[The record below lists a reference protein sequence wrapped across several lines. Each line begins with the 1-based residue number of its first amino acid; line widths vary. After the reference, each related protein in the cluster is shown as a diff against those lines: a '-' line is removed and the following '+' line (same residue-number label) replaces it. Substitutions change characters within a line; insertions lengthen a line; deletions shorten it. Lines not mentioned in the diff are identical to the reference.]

1 MKFKAIGLISAM
13 YEPNGSFGSLLTRR
27 SLATLPFGAR
37 YRMIDFPLS
46 SLVNAGISTVGVIAP
61 YYYRALI
68 DHLESGRSWNLDKR
82 EGGLFIMPGTV
93 FGTKNPQAR
102 FLIGDLVRNS
112 RIFRNYET
120 DYVVFMD
127 TSCVMNV
134 DVNKIL
140 EAHEKSGCQV
150 TFLYKKGKLKGEVVN
165 TVNFNVD
172 AKGRV
177 KEFLDSYDKT
187 NNMFLGVFVV
197 NRDFL
202 MDTINGYNMFKNT
215 DLIDLIKDST
225 NKISINAFEYKDY
238 AERIDSVYDYYRV
251 NMGLMDESISET
263 NLFTDEMPIYTKVQD
278 EVPCLYIGNAKVKN
292 SIVASGC
299 VIRGEV
305 ENCIIFRSVRIA
317 EGSVIKNSIIMQHAD
332 IGRNV
337 VLSDAILDKFVT
349 IGEGKSLKGSADS
362 PTIVEKGTNI

>member
-1 MKFKAIGLISAM
+1 
-13 YEPNGSFGSLLTRR
+13 FGSLLTRR

-61 YYYRALI
+61 YYYRSLI

-93 FGTKNPQAR
+93 FGIKNPQAR

-112 RIFRNYET
+112 RIIRNYKT

-127 TSCVMNV
+127 TSCVMNA
-134 DVNKIL
+134 DVSKVL

-150 TFLYKKGKLKGEVVN
+150 TFVYKKGKLKDEIVN

-187 NNMFLGVFVV
+187 NNMFLGAFVV
-197 NRDFL
+197 NCDFL
-202 MDTINGYNMFKNT
+202 MEMINGYNMFKNT
-215 DLIDLIKDST
+215 DLIDLIKGST
-225 NKISINAFEYKDY
+225 DKISINAFEYKDY
-238 AERIDSVYDYYRV
+238 AERIDSAYDYYRV
-251 NMGLMDESISET
+251 SMSLMDEPIADT
-263 NLFTDEMPIYTKVQD
+263 NLFIDEKPIYTKVQD

-305 ENCIIFRSVRIA
+305 ENSIIFRSVRIA
-317 EGSVIKNSIIMQHAD
+317 EGSVVRNSIIMQHAD

-337 VLSDAILDKFVT
+337 VLSDAILDKYVT
-349 IGEGKSLKGSADS
+349 IGEGKCLKGSPDS